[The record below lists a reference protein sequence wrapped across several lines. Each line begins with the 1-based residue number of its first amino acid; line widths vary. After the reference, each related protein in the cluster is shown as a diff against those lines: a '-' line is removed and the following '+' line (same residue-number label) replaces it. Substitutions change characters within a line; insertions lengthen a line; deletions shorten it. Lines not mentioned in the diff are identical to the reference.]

1 MTENWEKIKM
11 QAYDF
16 QTTVNRDHMGSLKM
30 LMTPDILKE
39 KGLVSFAAGEMDFPT
54 APSLSREVKKV
65 AENGL
70 YGFTLK
76 DSWYLDHVCWWMKQA
91 RGWEIDPSWVVTTYG
106 TIFSVA
112 IAIRTFVGE
121 GQRMIVQPP
130 FYSRYKQAADRL
142 GRETVYNPLKQEGG
156 RYTFDLENL
165 EACMADP
172 RNTLL
177 ILCNPLNPSGTVFT
191 REELTE
197 VARLSAKYG
206 TVVLSDE
213 IFAEILLEG
222 EPVTP
227 YASIPEGRAY
237 GITCTSLGKTF
248 NCTGVNHANVII
260 PHEGLRER
268 FEKQRT
274 RDHYGSIDPC
284 AYAAT
289 IGAYS
294 PEGWDWVLAMRQTIK
309 KNSDYVHDIFRK
321 NMPQFPI
328 MDTQGSFVCW
338 IDFRSLGLE
347 GENLEKELLE
357 RALYHI
363 DPGTDYGPYHGGFAR
378 MNLGSTYEQTTAAME
393 RLSQVYGIHS
403 V

>member
-1 MTENWEKIKM
+1 M
-11 QAYDF
+11 YDF
-16 QTTVNRDHMGSLKM
+16 ETMVSRDHMGSLK
-30 LMTPDILKE
+30 LAMTPDILKE

-54 APSLSREVKKV
+54 APSLSEAV
-65 AENGL
+65 AQVARNGL

-76 DSWYLDHVCWWMKQA
+76 DSWYLEHVRWWMKQA
-91 RGWEIDPSWVVTTYG
+91 RQWETDPSWIVTAYG

-112 IAIRTFVGE
+112 IAIRAFVKE

-130 FYSRYKQAADRL
+130 FYSRYRQAADRI

-165 EACMADP
+165 EALMADS

-197 VARLSAKYG
+197 VARLSARYG
-206 TVVLSDE
+206 TVVFSDE

-222 EPVTP
+222 EPVVP
-227 YASIPEGRAY
+227 YASIPEGQPYA
-237 GITCTSLGKTF
+237 ITCTSLGKTF
-248 NCTGVNHANVII
+248 NCTGMNHANVII
-260 PHEGLRER
+260 PDPKLRQA

-274 RDHYGSIDPC
+274 SDHYGSIDPC

-294 PEGWDWVLAMRQTIK
+294 PDGWDWVWEVRKVIR
-309 KNSDYVHDIFRK
+309 KNSDYVHNFLREK
-321 NMPQFPI
+321 LPRFPV
-328 MDTQGSFVCW
+328 MDTQGGFVCW
-338 IDFRSLGLE
+338 IDFGALGLD
-347 GENLEKELLE
+347 GEELEKELLN
-357 RALYHI
+357 RALYHV
-363 DPGTDYGPYHGGFAR
+363 DPGSDYGPFHPRWAR
-378 MNLGSTYEQTTAAME
+378 MNLAGTWEQTAAAMD
-393 RLSQVYGIHS
+393 RLYRAYGTR
-403 V
+403 